1 MKKIIF
7 SDIASLQIRKLE
19 KSIQERIIKKLY
31 FYLNYSNPLVFAE
44 LLKNSKYGSSR
55 FRIGDY
61 RIIFDI
67 ESDKIVILKVGHR
80 KEIYK

>member
-7 SDIASLQIRKLE
+7 SDIASAQIRKFE
-19 KSIQERIIKKLY
+19 KSIQERIIKKLH
-31 FYLNYSNPLVFAE
+31 FYLNYSNPLEFAE
-44 LLKNSKYGSSR
+44 SLKNSKYGNWR

-61 RIIFDI
+61 RVVFDI

-80 KEIYK
+80 NEIYK

>member
-1 MKKIIF
+1 MQIFFKGAVNKEFKKINF
-7 SDIASLQIRKLE
+7 SVRVRILE
-19 KSIQERIIKKLY
+19 KLK
-31 FYLNYSNPLVFAE
+31 FYGAQQNPLVFAE
-44 LLKNSKYGSSR
+44 PLKNYKYGSSR

-67 ESDKIVILKVGHR
+67 ESDKIVILKIGHR